1 MGSSAHREN
10 PCSIGRVNAIAC
22 DLLMREVW
30 TGVQGEVEIR
40 EGERNVRNLP
50 AFHFEVPTGNVE
62 IQLVE

>member
-10 PCSIGRVNAIAC
+10 HCSIGRVNAIAC

-40 EGERNVRNLP
+40 EGERSKKIP
-50 AFHFEVPTGNVE
+50 AFHFEAPTENGE